1 MVTAFAV
8 KCFEWLHNLIFG
20 SFNLVHQTVKEA
32 IVGIKTILKL
42 KFDESIVFH
51 KLLPGLLA
59 TIHIGNS

>member
-32 IVGIKTILKL
+32 IVGIKTNLKL
-42 KFDESIVFH
+42 NFDDSN
-51 KLLPGLLA
+51 LLFF
-59 TIHIGNS
+59 INSFLVC